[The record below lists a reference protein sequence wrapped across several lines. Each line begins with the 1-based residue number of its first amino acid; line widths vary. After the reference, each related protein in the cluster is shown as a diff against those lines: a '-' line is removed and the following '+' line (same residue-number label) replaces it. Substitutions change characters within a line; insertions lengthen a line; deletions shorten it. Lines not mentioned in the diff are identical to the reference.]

1 MVNEIAENYEA
12 MYAAR
17 LIGVDWGS
25 TGLRVFLIGSDGVLL
40 ATRSAA
46 QGASVLKG
54 ASAYAEALNHL
65 AGDWLQFRDNTERCL
80 PVIACGM
87 VGSQHGW
94 QEVAY
99 VHCPANASE
108 LAAGLALVNGA
119 ALQIAPGLICKPA
132 GLPPDV
138 MRGEE
143 TQIIGALHLQ
153 PSLVAAS
160 CIVMPGTH
168 SKWAHIKQGQVID
181 FATHMTGELFAVLRQ
196 HSVLGRLIPA
206 DAASTE
212 EAEQNKQAFLAG
224 VDAARNEGQL
234 GLSHQLFAVRTLGLT
249 AELPATALADYLSGL
264 LIGHELRA
272 GLLWRDSANLSA
284 APLVL
289 LGEPHLCQRYADAL
303 ARFDVVA
310 SFVLPNTAP
319 AGLWRLA
326 LAAGLVAPSS
336 ASSLPIATEVS

>member
-25 TGLRVFLIGSDGVLL
+25 TGLRIFLIGADGVLL

-54 ASAYAEALNHL
+54 AGAFAEALNQL
-65 AGDWLQFRDNTERCL
+65 AGDWLQFRGNTEQCL
-80 PVIACGM
+80 PVVACGM

-99 VHCPANASE
+99 VHCPADAGQ
-108 LAAGLALVNGA
+108 LAAGLSKVNGVS
-119 ALQIAPGLICKPA
+119 LQIAPGLMFSSDA
-132 GLPPDV
+132 LPPDV

-143 TQIIGALHLQ
+143 TQILGALHLQ
-153 PSLVAAS
+153 PALAAAA

-168 SKWAHIKQGQVID
+168 SKWAQIKEAQVQG

-196 HSVLGRLIPA
+196 HSVLGRLIPSEA
-206 DAASTE
+206 TE
-212 EAEQNKQAFLAG
+212 VAEQTNSAFLAG
-224 VDAARNEGQL
+224 VDAARDDGKL
-234 GLSHQLFAVRTLGLT
+234 GLGHQLFAVRTLGLT
-249 AELPATALADYLSGL
+249 GQLSNDALADYLSGL
-264 LIGHELRA
+264 LIGHELLA
-272 GLLWRDSANLSA
+272 GLAWRESAGLSG

-289 LGEPHLCQRYADAL
+289 VGEPSLCERYVQAF
-303 ARFDVVA
+303 ARFDTQVDT
-310 SFVLPNTAP
+310 VLPNTAP
-319 AGLWRLA
+319 AGLWHLA
-326 LAAGLVAPSS
+326 SAAGLVSS
-336 ASSLPIATEVS
+336 TNTSLPSVAMEVS